1 MFEAGEELPP
11 ERLAFA
17 VAHLEPQQFSAAIG
31 IHAHGEDD
39 RAGADLQRLAQPS
52 VQVVGVEVEVLRV
65 TATVEGPLQ
74 DGLARAEAPESAL
87 GMVRRVEV
95 VLKPGKWVCRPLATT
110 DASGVHAQPRLRLG
124 SGP

>member
-1 MFEAGEELPP
+1 LFEAGEELPP

-52 VQVVGVEVEVLRV
+52 VQVVGVEVEVRV
-65 TATVEGPLQ
+65 TATVEWPLQ

-110 DASGVHAQPRLRLG
+110 DASGVHAQARLPLG